1 MEYFKWIILGV
12 VVLGVLS
19 QLTNLLPSLVIIW
32 VATLV
37 YGIVIGF
44 DLAGGIIFAILT
56 ILMIVG
62 SLIDNVIMGASAR
75 QTGASWWSI
84 AIALLAG
91 VIGTIL
97 LPPFG
102 GILFALLGIFII
114 EWIRLKTWREALESA
129 RSMAVGCGWSSLIRL
144 GVGVIMLVL
153 YVVWA
158 FYLH

>member
-1 MEYFKWIILGV
+1 
-12 VVLGVLS
+12 
-19 QLTNLLPSLVIIW
+19 
-32 VATLV
+32 
-37 YGIVIGF
+37 
-44 DLAGGIIFAILT
+44 
-56 ILMIVG
+56 
-62 SLIDNVIMGASAR
+62 MGASAR